1 MYDGSVKIVLMLV
14 FLVSASIVIV
24 VISANLSATVKM
36 ASVNAE
42 NRGTLF
48 VSADLLLS
56 SSSLDWGTLEPSDNK
71 TEVVYLQNIGNVP
84 LTLYLSAVNWSSVE
98 AQNALS
104 LTWNYSGAVVKPQE
118 TLPLALTLSVSE
130 NPVDVVDFSF
140 DIVITGTQ

>member
-140 DIVITGTQ
+140 DIIITGTQ

>member
-1 MYDGSVKIVLMLV
+1 MYDGSIKIVFMLV
-14 FLVSASIVIV
+14 FLVSASIIIV
-24 VISANLSATVKM
+24 VISANLGAIVKT

-56 SSSLDWGTLEPSDNK
+56 SSSLDWGTLEPSENK
-71 TEVVYLQNIGNVP
+71 TEVVTLQNIGNVP
-84 LTLYLSAVNWSSVE
+84 LTLYISTANWSSME
-98 AQNALS
+98 AQNALN
-104 LTWNYSGAVVKPQE
+104 LTWNYSGAAVKPQE
-118 TLPLALTLSVSE
+118 TLPIALTLIVSE